1 MKFTE
6 YINDGL
12 KKYAYSKKIS
22 FQTPAH
28 KGKLDIMT
36 EDFFGMDM
44 GELDV
49 VKGMPNPTAYVKM
62 SQNQLARI
70 YGSERSFY
78 LLNGASTGILASLTL
93 CLKQNDMIIVDRNC
107 HKSVINAIILLGLL
121 PIFVEPTYM
130 HRFGFGGGFD
140 YDALERTV
148 ATFPNA
154 KAILITSPN
163 YYGAVCDI
171 EKITT
176 LAHTNNMFM
185 IVDEAHG
192 AHFNFCDKLPKSATA
207 LGADFVVHSASK
219 TLGGLNGSAFLH
231 VNCNNFLNKEILAA
245 ISMYQTSSASYA
257 AMAALEKAVFEADE
271 YSEKYEKML
280 RAVSEAAEYVNNN
293 SNAYWLDDEIV
304 GTADVFAYD
313 KTRIVVNFA
322 FSGVSGYDAAQ
333 VLNSRFDIKVELCD
347 DLNIVCIF
355 TPYNK
360 LSDVKKL
367 AKAIVTIAGK
377 TVGIKELSDRPSKG
391 VTHAMKLTPR
401 DAFFADAEPVE
412 LKDAL
417 GRVSKNIVCKY
428 PPGIPILIPGD
439 VISSEHIRAVLEIL
453 DSGAEISGIREDF
466 TIDVVKRRN
475 SGEEN

>member
-44 GELDV
+44 GNLDV
-49 VKGMPNPTAYVKM
+49 IKGMPNPTAYVKM

-70 YGSERSFY
+70 YGAERSFY
-78 LLNGASTGILASLTL
+78 LLNGASSGILAALTL

-121 PIFVEPTYM
+121 PIFVEPVYM

-140 YDALERTV
+140 YAALERTV
-148 ATFPNA
+148 STFPNA
-154 KAILITSPN
+154 KAMLITSPN
-163 YYGAVCDI
+163 YYGVVSDV

-192 AHFNFCDKLPKSATA
+192 AHFNFCDKLPKSAVEY
-207 LGADFVVHSASK
+207 GADFVVQSASK

-257 AMAALEKAVFEADE
+257 AMAVLEKSVFEAENHKERYD
-271 YSEKYEKML
+271 KML
-280 RAVSEAAEYVNNN
+280 SAVAEAADYVNNN
-293 SNAYWLDDEIV
+293 SNAYWLDDEIT
-304 GTADVFAYD
+304 GSADVFAYD
-313 KTRIVVNFA
+313 KTRIVINFA

-333 VLNSRFDIKVELCD
+333 ILNSRFDIKVELCD

-360 LSDVKKL
+360 ISDVKKL

-401 DAFFADAEPVE
+401 DAFFAESEAVE

-439 VISSEHIRAVLEIL
+439 VISSEHIKSVLEIL

-466 TIDVVKRRN
+466 TIDVVKKRT
-475 SGEEN
+475 GDEK

>member
-12 KKYAYSKKIS
+12 KKFAYSRKIS

-28 KGKLDIMT
+28 KGRLDIMT
-36 EDFFGMDM
+36 EDFFAMDM
-44 GELDV
+44 GNLDV
-49 VKGMPNPTAYVKM
+49 IKGLPNPNAYVKM

-93 CLKQNDMIIVDRNC
+93 CLNEGDMIIVDRNC

-121 PIFVEPTYM
+121 PIFVEPAYM

-148 ATFPNA
+148 STFPNA

-163 YYGAVCDI
+163 YYGMVCDV
-171 EKITT
+171 EKITS

-192 AHFNFCDKLPKSATA
+192 AHFNFCEKLPKSAVCC
-207 LGADFVVHSASK
+207 GADFVVHSASK

-245 ISMYQTSSASYA
+245 ISMYQTSSTSYA
-257 AMAALEKAVFEADE
+257 AMAALEKAVFAADE
-271 YSEKYEKML
+271 NRQRYDRML
-280 RAVSEAAEYVNNN
+280 LAVKEAAEYVNSN
-293 SNAYWLDDEIV
+293 SNAYWVDEEIV
-304 GTADVFAYD
+304 STADVFAYD
-313 KTRIVVNFA
+313 KTRIVINFA

-360 LSDVKKL
+360 ISDVKKL
-367 AKAIVTIAGK
+367 AKAVVAIAGK

-401 DAFFADAEPVE
+401 QAFFASGEAVE

-439 VISSEHIRAVLEIL
+439 VISSEHIKAVLEIL

-466 TIDVVKRRN
+466 TIEVVKEK
-475 SGEEN
+475 SGE

>member
-219 TLGGLNGSAFLH
+219 RSEVLTARHFCTL
-231 VNCNNFLNKEILAA
+231 
-245 ISMYQTSSASYA
+245 
-257 AMAALEKAVFEADE
+257 
-271 YSEKYEKML
+271 
-280 RAVSEAAEYVNNN
+280 
-293 SNAYWLDDEIV
+293 
-304 GTADVFAYD
+304 TA
-313 KTRIVVNFA
+313 T
-322 FSGVSGYDAAQ
+322 
-333 VLNSRFDIKVELCD
+333 
-347 DLNIVCIF
+347 IF
-355 TPYNK
+355 
-360 LSDVKKL
+360 
-367 AKAIVTIAGK
+367 
-377 TVGIKELSDRPSKG
+377 
-391 VTHAMKLTPR
+391 
-401 DAFFADAEPVE
+401 
-412 LKDAL
+412 
-417 GRVSKNIVCKY
+417 
-428 PPGIPILIPGD
+428 
-439 VISSEHIRAVLEIL
+439 
-453 DSGAEISGIREDF
+453 
-466 TIDVVKRRN
+466 
-475 SGEEN
+475 

>member
-245 ISMYQTSSASYA
+245 ISIYQTSSASYA

-367 AKAIVTIAGK
+367 AKAIVAIAGK

-475 SGEEN
+475 SDQEN

>member
-12 KKYAYSKKIS
+12 KKYAYSRKIS

-44 GELDV
+44 GQLDV

-93 CLKQNDMIIVDRNC
+93 CLKQNDMVIVDRNC

-148 ATFPNA
+148 KTFPNA

-171 EKITT
+171 EKITV
-176 LAHTNNMFM
+176 LAHTYNMFM

-192 AHFNFCDKLPKSATA
+192 AHFNFCDKLPKSAVQ

-245 ISMYQTSSASYA
+245 IAMYQTSSASYA
-257 AMAALEKAVFEADE
+257 AMAALEKAVFEAAE

-280 RAVSEAAEYVNNN
+280 HAVSEAAEYVNNN

-367 AKAIVTIAGK
+367 AKAIVAIAGK

-401 DAFFADAEPVE
+401 DAFFAGAEPVE

-439 VISSEHIRAVLEIL
+439 VISSEHIRAILEII

-466 TIDVVKRRN
+466 TIDVVKEKN
-475 SGEEN
+475 SEEN

>member
-154 KAILITSPN
+154 KTILITSPN

-192 AHFNFCDKLPKSATA
+192 AHFNFCDKLPKSAVA

-271 YSEKYEKML
+271 YSEKYAKML
-280 RAVSEAAEYVNNN
+280 RAVSEAAEYVNKN

-367 AKAIVTIAGK
+367 AKAIVAIAGK

-475 SGEEN
+475 SGQEN

>member
-148 ATFPNA
+148 AAFPNA

-192 AHFNFCDKLPKSATA
+192 AHFNFCDKLPKSAVS

-257 AMAALEKAVFEADE
+257 AMAALEKAVFEAE
-271 YSEKYEKML
+271 EHSEKYEKML
-280 RAVSEAAEYVNNN
+280 RAVSEAAEYVNKN

-347 DLNIVCIF
+347 DLNIVCIY

-367 AKAIVTIAGK
+367 AKAIVAIAGK

-412 LKDAL
+412 LKNAL

-475 SGEEN
+475 SDQEN

>member
-154 KAILITSPN
+154 KAILIT
-163 YYGAVCDI
+163 
-171 EKITT
+171 
-176 LAHTNNMFM
+176 
-185 IVDEAHG
+185 
-192 AHFNFCDKLPKSATA
+192 
-207 LGADFVVHSASK
+207 
-219 TLGGLNGSAFLH
+219 
-231 VNCNNFLNKEILAA
+231 
-245 ISMYQTSSASYA
+245 
-257 AMAALEKAVFEADE
+257 
-271 YSEKYEKML
+271 
-280 RAVSEAAEYVNNN
+280 
-293 SNAYWLDDEIV
+293 
-304 GTADVFAYD
+304 
-313 KTRIVVNFA
+313 
-322 FSGVSGYDAAQ
+322 
-333 VLNSRFDIKVELCD
+333 
-347 DLNIVCIF
+347 
-355 TPYNK
+355 
-360 LSDVKKL
+360 
-367 AKAIVTIAGK
+367 
-377 TVGIKELSDRPSKG
+377 
-391 VTHAMKLTPR
+391 
-401 DAFFADAEPVE
+401 
-412 LKDAL
+412 
-417 GRVSKNIVCKY
+417 
-428 PPGIPILIPGD
+428 
-439 VISSEHIRAVLEIL
+439 
-453 DSGAEISGIREDF
+453 
-466 TIDVVKRRN
+466 
-475 SGEEN
+475 